1 MRQRR
6 ASEHQGLAVIQAL
19 WNKLTD
25 HIDPVLFAIVTTIT
39 VLGLLVL
46 YSAANETIGRVTSQS
61 QKVVVAVLI
70 MFVLA
75 NLSPTFIARFA
86 VPLYLFGIVL
96 LLGVALGGEVIKGAR
111 RWLKIPG
118 IGNIQPS
125 EIMKI
130 AVPLVLAW
138 YFDKREGTITW
149 KNFVVAGILVAV
161 PFALIVRQPD
171 LGTAL
176 LVGACGFFI
185 LYLAGLDWRL
195 IVGGALVAGGLFF
208 AAWELNWLHDYQ
220 KERVLTVFNPSLDSQ
235 DAGWHTIQAAIAIG
249 SGGLLGKGWLSGTQT
264 HLEFLPEKHTDFII
278 AVYGEE
284 FGLIGVIVLLI
295 LYVLLIARCLLIAA
309 RASSL
314 FGRLMAGTLGLMFFT
329 YTFVNAGMV
338 TGILPVV
345 GVPLPF
351 VSFGGT
357 ALMTLFVAVGI
368 LMSIATH
375 RKLLGS

>member
-1 MRQRR
+1 M
-6 ASEHQGLAVIQAL
+6 IQQL

-25 HIDPVLFAIVTTIT
+25 HIDPVLFALVTLIT
-39 VLGLLVL
+39 VLGLMVL
-46 YSAANETIGRVTSQS
+46 YSAANEAMGRVVGQS
-61 QKVVVAVLI
+61 QKVMVAVVV

-86 VPLYLFGIVL
+86 VPLYLIGIVL
-96 LLGVALGGEVIKGAR
+96 LLGVAIGGEVIKGAR
-111 RWLKIPG
+111 RWLKLPL

-130 AVPLVLAW
+130 AVPLILAW
-138 YFDKREGTITW
+138 YFDKHEGAINW
-149 KNFVVAGILVAV
+149 KNFLVAGLLVAI

-176 LVGACGFFI
+176 LVGACGFYI
-185 LYLAGLDWRL
+185 LYLAGLDWRI
-195 IVGGALVAGGLFF
+195 IVGGGLIAAISFA
-208 AAWELNWLHDYQ
+208 AAWEFNWLHDYQ
-220 KERVLTVFNPSLDSQ
+220 KERVMTVFNPSLDAQ

-249 SGGLLGKGWLSGTQT
+249 SGGLIGKGWLSGTQT
-264 HLEFLPEKHTDFII
+264 HLEFLPEKHTDFIV

-284 FGLIGVIVLLI
+284 FGLIGVLVLLVI
-295 LYVLLIARCLLIAA
+295 YVLLIGRCMLIAM
-309 RASSL
+309 RAQTL
-314 FGRLMAGTLGLMFFT
+314 FGRLIAGTFGLMFFT
-329 YTFVNAGMV
+329 YTFVNIGMV
-338 TGILPVV
+338 TGMLPVV

-357 ALMTLFVAVGI
+357 AMMTLFIAVGM

-375 RKLLGS
+375 RKLLAT

>member
-1 MRQRR
+1 M
-6 ASEHQGLAVIQAL
+6 IQAL

-25 HIDPVLFAIVTTIT
+25 HIDPVLFAIVTFVT
-39 VLGLLVL
+39 VLGLMVL
-46 YSAANETIGRVTSQS
+46 YSAANETMSRVSSQS
-61 QKVVVAVLI
+61 QKVVVAVAI

-75 NLSPTFIARFA
+75 NLSPSFIARFA
-86 VPLYLFGIVL
+86 IPLYLFGTVL
-96 LLGVALGGEVIKGAR
+96 LVGVTLGGEVIKGAR
-111 RWLKIPG
+111 RWLKIPLV
-118 IGNIQPS
+118 GNVQPS

-138 YFDKREGTITW
+138 YFDKHEGTITW
-149 KNFVVAGILVAV
+149 KNFLIAGALVAV

-176 LVGACGFFI
+176 LIAACGFYI
-185 LYLAGLDWRL
+185 LYLAGLDWRI
-195 IVGGALVAGGLFF
+195 IVGGALLAALALGV
-208 AAWELNWLHDYQ
+208 AWEFNWLHDYQ
-220 KERVLTVFNPSLDSQ
+220 KERVRTVFDPSSDSQ

-249 SGGLLGKGWLSGTQT
+249 SGGLFGKGWLAGTQT
-264 HLEFLPEKHTDFII
+264 HLEFLPEKHTDFIV

-284 FGLIGVIVLLI
+284 FGLIGVFVLLI
-295 LYVLLIARCLLIAA
+295 IYLLLIGRCMLIAA

-314 FGRLMAGTLGLMFFT
+314 FGRLMAGSMALMFFT
-329 YTFVNAGMV
+329 YAFVNIGMV
-338 TGILPVV
+338 TGMLPVV

-357 ALMTLFVAVGI
+357 ALMTLFVGIGI

>member
-1 MRQRR
+1 MMQT
-6 ASEHQGLAVIQAL
+6 V
-19 WNKLTD
+19 WDKLTD
-25 HIDPVLFAIVTTIT
+25 HIDPMLFALVTLIT
-39 VLGLLVL
+39 ALGLLVL
-46 YSAANETIGRVTSQS
+46 FSAANETMSRVTSQS
-61 QKVVVAVLI
+61 QKVVVAVAI

-75 NLSPTFIARFA
+75 NLSPSFIARFA
-86 VPLYLFGIVL
+86 VPLYVAGIVL
-96 LLGVALGGEVIKGAR
+96 LLGVAIGGEVIKGAR

-130 AVPLVLAW
+130 AVPLILAW
-138 YFDKREGTITW
+138 YFDKHEGTITW
-149 KNFVVAGILVAV
+149 KNFLVAGVLVAI

-195 IVGGALVAGGLFF
+195 IVGGTILGAVAFA
-208 AAWELNWLHDYQ
+208 AAWEFNWLHDYQ
-220 KERVLTVFNPSLDSQ
+220 KERVMTVFDPSRDAQ

-249 SGGLLGKGWLSGTQT
+249 SGGLFGKGWLQGTQT
-264 HLEFLPEKHTDFII
+264 HLEFLPEKHTDFIV

-284 FGLIGVIVLLI
+284 FGLLGALVLLAI
-295 LYVLLIARCLLIAA
+295 YVVLIGRCMVIAA

-314 FGRLMAGTLGLMFFT
+314 FGRLMAGTLGLMFFV
-329 YTFVNAGMV
+329 YTFVNIGMV
-338 TGILPVV
+338 TGMLPVV

-357 ALMTLFVAVGI
+357 AMMTLFIAVGI

>member
-1 MRQRR
+1 MM
-6 ASEHQGLAVIQAL
+6 QAL

-25 HIDPVLFAIVTTIT
+25 HIDPVLFAIVTLIT
-39 VLGLLVL
+39 VLGLMVL
-46 YSAANETIGRVTSQS
+46 YSAANETMSRVSAQS
-61 QKVVVAVLI
+61 QKVVLAVAI

-75 NLSPTFIARFA
+75 NLSPAFIARFA
-86 VPLYLFGIVL
+86 IPLYLFGVVL
-96 LLGVALGGEVIKGAR
+96 LIGVALGGEVIKGAR
-111 RWLKIPG
+111 RWLKLPL

-138 YFDKREGTITW
+138 YFDKHEGAINW
-149 KNFVVAGILVAV
+149 KNFLVAGALVTL
-161 PFALIVRQPD
+161 PFALVVRQPD

-176 LVGACGFFI
+176 LIAACGFYI
-185 LYLAGLDWRL
+185 LYFAGLDWRI
-195 IVGGALVAGGLFF
+195 IVGGTLLAAVVFA
-208 AAWELNWLHDYQ
+208 AAWEFSWLHDYQ
-220 KERVLTVFNPSLDSQ
+220 KERVRTVFDPGRDSH

-249 SGGLLGKGWLSGTQT
+249 SGGLFGKGWLAGTQT
-264 HLEFLPEKHTDFII
+264 HLEFLPEKHTDFIV

-284 FGLIGVIVLLI
+284 FGLLGAIVLLVI
-295 LYVLLIARCLLIAA
+295 YLFLIARCLLIAG

-314 FGRLMAGTLGLMFFT
+314 FGRLMAGSMGLMFFT
-329 YTFVNAGMV
+329 YVFVNIGMV
-338 TGILPVV
+338 TGMLPVV

-357 ALMTLFVAVGI
+357 ALVTLFVAIGI

-375 RKLLGS
+375 RKLLSS

>member
-1 MRQRR
+1 M
-6 ASEHQGLAVIQAL
+6 IQAL
-19 WNKLTD
+19 WNKFTD

-46 YSAANETIGRVTSQS
+46 FSASNEAMGRVTSQS
-61 QKVVVAVLI
+61 QKVVVAVVI
-70 MFVLA
+70 MFTIA
-75 NLSPTFIARFA
+75 NLSPAFIARFA
-86 VPLYLFGIVL
+86 VPLYLVGIVL
-96 LLGVALGGEVIKGAR
+96 LLGVAIGGEVIKGAR

-130 AVPLVLAW
+130 AVPLILAW
-138 YFDKREGTITW
+138 YFDKHEGTITW
-149 KNFVVAGILVAV
+149 KNFIVAGILIVI
-161 PFALIVRQPD
+161 PFLLIVRQPD

-176 LVGACGFFI
+176 LVGACGFYI

-195 IVGGALVAGGLFF
+195 IVGGAILAGGLFF
-208 AAWELNWLHDYQ
+208 AAWEFNWLHDYQ
-220 KERVLTVFNPSLDSQ
+220 KERVLTVFDPSRDSQ

-249 SGGLLGKGWLSGTQT
+249 SGGLIGKGWLSGTQT
-264 HLEFLPEKHTDFII
+264 HLEFLPEKHTDFIF

-284 FGLIGVIVLLI
+284 FGLVGALVLIAIYTLLI
-295 LYVLLIARCLLIAA
+295 GRCLLIAA
-309 RASSL
+309 RASSV
-314 FGRLMAGTLGLMFFT
+314 FGRLMAGSIALMFFT
-329 YTFVNAGMV
+329 YAFVNMGMV
-338 TGILPVV
+338 TGLLPVV

-357 ALMTLFVAVGI
+357 ALMTLFIAIGI
-368 LMSIATH
+368 LMSVATH

>member
-1 MRQRR
+1 M
-6 ASEHQGLAVIQAL
+6 IQVL

-25 HIDPVLFAIVTTIT
+25 HIDPVLFALVTIIT
-39 VLGLLVL
+39 ALGLLVL
-46 YSAANETIGRVTSQS
+46 YSAANETMGRVTSQS
-61 QKVVVAVLI
+61 QKVLVAVII

-86 VPLYLFGIVL
+86 VPLYIFGIVL

-111 RWLKIPG
+111 RWLKIPFV
-118 IGNIQPS
+118 GNIQPS
-125 EIMKI
+125 ELMKI
-130 AVPLVLAW
+130 AVPLILAW
-138 YFDKREGTITW
+138 YFDKHEGTVTW
-149 KNFVVAGILVAV
+149 KNFLVASMLVAV

-185 LYLAGLDWRL
+185 LYLAGLDWRV
-195 IVGGALVAGGLFF
+195 IVGGALLAAVTFF
-208 AAWELNWLHDYQ
+208 AAWEFNWLHAYQ
-220 KERVLTVFNPSLDSQ
+220 KERVLTVLNPGADAQ
-235 DAGWHTIQAAIAIG
+235 DAGWHAIQAAIAIG
-249 SGGLLGKGWLSGTQT
+249 SGGLLGKGWLAGTQT

-284 FGLIGVIVLLI
+284 FGLIGVLVLMVLYIFLI
-295 LYVLLIARCLLIAA
+295 GRCMLIAA

-329 YTFVNAGMV
+329 YAFVNAGMV

>member
-1 MRQRR
+1 MMQT
-6 ASEHQGLAVIQAL
+6 V
-19 WNKLTD
+19 WDKLTD
-25 HIDPVLFAIVTTIT
+25 HIDPMLFALVTLIT
-39 VLGLLVL
+39 ALGLLVL
-46 YSAANETIGRVTSQS
+46 FSAANEAMSRVVGQS
-61 QKVVVAVLI
+61 QKVFVAVII

-75 NLSPTFIARFA
+75 NLSPSFIARFA
-86 VPLYLFGIVL
+86 VPLYVFGIVL
-96 LLGVALGGEVIKGAR
+96 LVGVAIGGEVIKGAR

-130 AVPLVLAW
+130 AVPLILAW
-138 YFDKREGTITW
+138 YFDKHEGTITW
-149 KNFVVAGILVAV
+149 KNFLVAGILVAI

-195 IVGGALVAGGLFF
+195 IVGGTIMGVVAFA
-208 AAWELNWLHDYQ
+208 AAWEFNWLHDYQ
-220 KERVLTVFNPSLDSQ
+220 KERVMTVFDPSRDAQ

-249 SGGLLGKGWLSGTQT
+249 SGGLFGKGWLQGTQT
-264 HLEFLPEKHTDFII
+264 HLEFLPEKHTDFIV

-284 FGLIGVIVLLI
+284 FGLLGAIVLLAV
-295 LYVLLIARCLLIAA
+295 YVLLIGRCMVIAA

-314 FGRLMAGTLGLMFFT
+314 FGRLMAGTLGLMFFV
-329 YTFVNAGMV
+329 YAFVNVGMV
-338 TGILPVV
+338 TGMLPVV

-357 ALMTLFVAVGI
+357 AMMTLFIAVGM